1 MSINDE
7 QLLNIVYPCAS
18 KYIVNV
24 HLLTDELRL
33 AFVNQSLHSSV
44 TDKTIVKELLIKV

>member
-7 QLLNIVYPCAS
+7 QLLNIVYPRAS

-33 AFVNQSLHSSV
+33 AFVSV